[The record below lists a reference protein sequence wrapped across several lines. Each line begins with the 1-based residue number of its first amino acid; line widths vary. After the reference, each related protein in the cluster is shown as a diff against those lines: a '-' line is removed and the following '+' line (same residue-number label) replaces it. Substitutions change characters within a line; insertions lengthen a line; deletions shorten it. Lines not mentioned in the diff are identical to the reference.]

1 MKKTFLLLACT
12 ALLAASLTACGE
24 GPAENKDTGSSASD
38 SASAESRLSGT
49 LDEKKDFM
57 FVVTDEHGAAYEFTF
72 DASAKPEGLDDVAE
86 GDSVTVTY
94 KGTVSEARPVRRHGH
109 FGRKRLKAIQKTPAG
124 TGFLSPRQGFS
135 LFIRAAAPPCPDTSG
150 SPPCGWPQ

>member
-24 GPAENKDTGSSASD
+24 GSAENKDTGSSAS
-38 SASAESRLSGT
+38 SSESKLSGT

-57 FVVTDEHGAAYEFTF
+57 FVVTDEKGAAYEFTF

-94 KGTVSEARPVRRHGH
+94 KGTVSEADP
-109 FGRKRLKAIQKTPAG
+109 FDG
-124 TGFLSPRQGFS
+124 TVISVEKN
-135 LFIRAAAPPCPDTSG
+135 
-150 SPPCGWPQ
+150 

>member
-24 GPAENKDTGSSASD
+24 GPAEKTDTDTGSSASSSD
-38 SASAESRLSGT
+38 SASAESKLSGT

-57 FVVTDEHGAAYEFTF
+57 FVVTDEKGAAYEFTF

-94 KGTVSEARPVRRHGH
+94 KGTVSEADP
-109 FGRKRLKAIQKTPAG
+109 FDG
-124 TGFLSPRQGFS
+124 TVISVEKN
-135 LFIRAAAPPCPDTSG
+135 
-150 SPPCGWPQ
+150 

>member
-24 GPAENKDTGSSASD
+24 GPAENKDTGSSASSSD
-38 SASAESRLSGT
+38 SASAESKLSGT

-57 FVVTDEHGAAYEFTF
+57 FV
-72 DASAKPEGLDDVAE
+72 ASAKPEGLDDVAE

-94 KGTVSEARPVRRHGH
+94 KGTVSEADP
-109 FGRKRLKAIQKTPAG
+109 FDG
-124 TGFLSPRQGFS
+124 TVISVEKN
-135 LFIRAAAPPCPDTSG
+135 
-150 SPPCGWPQ
+150 

>member
-12 ALLAASLTACGE
+12 ALLAASLTACGSK
-24 GPAENKDTGSSASD
+24 PAENTDTDTGSSSASD
-38 SASAESRLSGT
+38 SASAESKLSGT

-57 FVVTDEHGAAYEFTF
+57 FVVTDEKGAAYEFTF

-94 KGTVSEARPVRRHGH
+94 KGTVSEADP
-109 FGRKRLKAIQKTPAG
+109 FDG
-124 TGFLSPRQGFS
+124 TVISVEKN
-135 LFIRAAAPPCPDTSG
+135 
-150 SPPCGWPQ
+150 

>member
-12 ALLAASLTACGE
+12 ALLAASLTACGSK
-24 GPAENKDTGSSASD
+24 PAENTDTDTDTGSSSSD
-38 SASAESRLSGT
+38 SASAESKLSGT

-57 FVVTDEHGAAYEFTF
+57 FVVTDEKGAAYEFTF

-94 KGTVSEARPVRRHGH
+94 KGTVSEADP
-109 FGRKRLKAIQKTPAG
+109 FDG
-124 TGFLSPRQGFS
+124 TVISVEKN
-135 LFIRAAAPPCPDTSG
+135 
-150 SPPCGWPQ
+150 

>member
-24 GPAENKDTGSSASD
+24 GPAEKTDTGSASSSD
-38 SASAESRLSGT
+38 SASAESKLSGT

-57 FVVTDEHGAAYEFTF
+57 FVVTDEKGAAYEFTF

-94 KGTVSEARPVRRHGH
+94 KGTVSEADP
-109 FGRKRLKAIQKTPAG
+109 FDG
-124 TGFLSPRQGFS
+124 TVISVEKN
-135 LFIRAAAPPCPDTSG
+135 
-150 SPPCGWPQ
+150 

>member
-12 ALLAASLTACGE
+12 ALLAASLTACGSK
-24 GPAENKDTGSSASD
+24 PAENTDTGSASSSD
-38 SASAESRLSGT
+38 SATAESKLSGT

-57 FVVTDEHGAAYEFTF
+57 FVVTDEKGAAYEFTF

-94 KGTVSEARPVRRHGH
+94 KGTVSEADP
-109 FGRKRLKAIQKTPAG
+109 FDG
-124 TGFLSPRQGFS
+124 TVISVEKN
-135 LFIRAAAPPCPDTSG
+135 
-150 SPPCGWPQ
+150 

>member
-24 GPAENKDTGSSASD
+24 GPAEKTDTDTGSSASSSD
-38 SASAESRLSGT
+38 SASAESKLSGT

-57 FVVTDEHGAAYEFTF
+57 FVVTDEKGAAYEFTF
-72 DASAKPEGLDDVAE
+72 DASAKPEGLDDVSE

-94 KGTVSEARPVRRHGH
+94 KGTVSEADP
-109 FGRKRLKAIQKTPAG
+109 FDG
-124 TGFLSPRQGFS
+124 TVISVEKN
-135 LFIRAAAPPCPDTSG
+135 
-150 SPPCGWPQ
+150 

>member
-12 ALLAASLTACGE
+12 ALLAASLTACGSK
-24 GPAENKDTGSSASD
+24 PAENTDTGSASSSD
-38 SASAESRLSGT
+38 SASAESTLSGT

-57 FVVTDEHGAAYEFTF
+57 FVVTDEKGAAYEFTF

-94 KGTVSEARPVRRHGH
+94 KGTVSEADP
-109 FGRKRLKAIQKTPAG
+109 FDG
-124 TGFLSPRQGFS
+124 TVISVEKN
-135 LFIRAAAPPCPDTSG
+135 
-150 SPPCGWPQ
+150 

>member
-12 ALLAASLTACGE
+12 ALLAASLTACGS
-24 GPAENKDTGSSASD
+24 GPAENKDTGAASASD
-38 SASAESRLSGT
+38 SASAESKLSGT

-57 FVVTDEHGAAYEFTF
+57 FVVTDEKGAAYEFTF

-94 KGTVSEARPVRRHGH
+94 KGTVSEADP
-109 FGRKRLKAIQKTPAG
+109 FDG
-124 TGFLSPRQGFS
+124 TVISVEKN
-135 LFIRAAAPPCPDTSG
+135 
-150 SPPCGWPQ
+150 

>member
-1 MKKTFLLLACT
+1 MKKTLMLLACT

-24 GPAENKDTGSSASD
+24 GSAENKDTGAAASSSD

-94 KGTVSEARPVRRHGH
+94 KGTVSEADP
-109 FGRKRLKAIQKTPAG
+109 FDG
-124 TGFLSPRQGFS
+124 TVISVEKN
-135 LFIRAAAPPCPDTSG
+135 
-150 SPPCGWPQ
+150 

>member
-12 ALLAASLTACGE
+12 ALLAASLTACGSK
-24 GPAENKDTGSSASD
+24 PAENTDTGSASSSD
-38 SASAESRLSGT
+38 SASAESKLSGT

-57 FVVTDEHGAAYEFTF
+57 FVVTDEKGAAYEFTF

-94 KGTVSEARPVRRHGH
+94 KGTISEADP
-109 FGRKRLKAIQKTPAG
+109 FDG
-124 TGFLSPRQGFS
+124 TVISVEKN
-135 LFIRAAAPPCPDTSG
+135 
-150 SPPCGWPQ
+150 

>member
-12 ALLAASLTACGE
+12 ALLAASLTACGSK
-24 GPAENKDTGSSASD
+24 PAENTDTGAASSSD
-38 SASAESRLSGT
+38 NASAESKLSGT

-57 FVVTDEHGAAYEFTF
+57 FVVTDEKGASYEFTF

-94 KGTVSEARPVRRHGH
+94 KGTVSEADP
-109 FGRKRLKAIQKTPAG
+109 FDG
-124 TGFLSPRQGFS
+124 TVISVEKN
-135 LFIRAAAPPCPDTSG
+135 
-150 SPPCGWPQ
+150 